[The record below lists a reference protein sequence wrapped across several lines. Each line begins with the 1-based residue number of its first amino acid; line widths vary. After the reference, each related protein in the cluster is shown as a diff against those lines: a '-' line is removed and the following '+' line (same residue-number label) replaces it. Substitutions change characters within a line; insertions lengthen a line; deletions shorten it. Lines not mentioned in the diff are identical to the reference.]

1 MPQIKYSEN
10 ATLDLVR
17 LFNFLAEK
25 NEDTA
30 KRAIQEIRDSLE
42 QLARMPKIG
51 RPVEHGLR
59 ELVIDF
65 GMSGYL
71 ALYDFDEMLDE
82 VQVFALRHQLEKDY
96 K

>member
-10 ATLDLVR
+10 ATFDLIR

-25 NEDTA
+25 NEETA
-30 KRAIQEIRDSLE
+30 KRAITEIRNALE
-42 QLARMPKIG
+42 KLSFMPKIG
-51 RPVEHGLR
+51 RPVGHGLR

-65 GMSGYL
+65 GASGYL
-71 ALYDFDEMLDE
+71 ALYEFDEMLDE

-96 K
+96 Q